1 MGVIRPMAVR
11 RGPGGDSGRDEDG
24 QGVMRRDLSLIRRL
38 ERIEKE
44 MGYCQIKLEK
54 EQRLA
59 IQSRFLEICRDQLAG
74 VVDRFDRE
82 VAESELHGN
91 RLAGSSFPQ
100 VAARI
105 AAGAT
110 PQEVLRLRERF
121 RCVGLLP
128 LLRDEL
134 ELVRRELEEL
144 EEKLTTFSA
153 FHKKKEGLEQERRTA
168 LRGFQLNGEEPV
180 LRISREFEETEQY
193 WNVLTEDLMNY
204 DEALFHVG
212 RAVDYLNSAR
222 NFVLSSRSQ
231 FSVEEWLRDGYL
243 IDLFKH
249 SPIGRTKEMVEGAD
263 RNLKEAL
270 RELLCLADF
279 DPDPADFEQLLQPF
293 FDALFDDLFIDGR
306 LSSSLKLVER
316 RLERAEK
323 LRAFLEAAREVVF
336 ELQSEK
342 EETRERLFHQIGDER
357 RKLSLAP
364 PA

>member
-1 MGVIRPMAVR
+1 
-11 RGPGGDSGRDEDG
+11 
-24 QGVMRRDLSLIRRL
+24 MRRDLSLIRRL

-59 IQSRFLEICRDQLAG
+59 IQSKFLELCRDQLTEA
-74 VVDRFDRE
+74 VERF
-82 VAESELHGN
+82 ESEIDEAELNGN
-91 RLAGSSFPQ
+91 RLAGASFLQ
-100 VAARI
+100 VAASVAGGAP
-105 AAGAT
+105 AATVA
-110 PQEVLRLRERF
+110 RLRDRF

-128 LLRDEL
+128 ILREELDMVRNEWDEL
-134 ELVRRELEEL
+134 A
-144 EEKLTTFSA
+144 EKLATFSA
-153 FHKKKEGLEQERRTA
+153 FHRKRDGLEQERLTA
-168 LRGFQLNGEEPV
+168 LRGFQLSGEEPV
-180 LRISREFEETEQY
+180 LRISQEFEETEQY

-249 SPIGRTKEMVEGAD
+249 SLVGRTKEMVEGAD
-263 RNLKEAL
+263 RNLKLAL

-279 DPDPADFEQLLQPF
+279 DPAPADFEQLLQPF
-293 FDALFDDLFIDGR
+293 FDALFDDLFVDGR
-306 LSSSLKLVER
+306 LTSTLKLVER
-316 RLERAEK
+316 RLERTER
-323 LRAFLEAAREVVF
+323 LRAFLETAREAVF

-342 EETRERLFHQIGDER
+342 EETRERLFQQIGDER

-364 PA
+364 PS

>member
-1 MGVIRPMAVR
+1 
-11 RGPGGDSGRDEDG
+11 
-24 QGVMRRDLSLIRRL
+24 MRRDLSLIRRL

-59 IQSRFLEICRDQLAG
+59 IQAKFLEICRDQLSDVVERFAG
-74 VVDRFDRE
+74 EVDE
-82 VAESELHGN
+82 GELNGN
-91 RLAGSSFPQ
+91 RLAGASFLQ
-100 VAARI
+100 VAATV
-105 AAGAT
+105 AGGEHAET
-110 PQEVLRLRERF
+110 VGRLRDRF

-128 LLRDEL
+128 ILREEL
-134 ELVRRELEEL
+134 EMVRRELEEL
-144 EEKLTTFSA
+144 AEKLSTFSA
-153 FHKKKEGLEQERRTA
+153 FHRKKDGLEQERRTA
-168 LRGFQLNGEEPV
+168 LRGFHFSGEEPV

-249 SPIGRTKEMVEGAD
+249 SPVGRTKEMVEGAD
-263 RNLKEAL
+263 RNLKLAL

-279 DPDPADFEQLLQPF
+279 DPDPTDFEQLLQPF
-293 FDALFDDLFIDGR
+293 FHALFEDLFVDGR
-306 LSSSLKLVER
+306 LASTLKLVER
-316 RLERAEK
+316 RLEKAEK
-323 LRAFLEAAREVVF
+323 LRAFLEAARESVF